1 MFTQVQNSSRKI
13 QNKKVRLWANI
24 LNNLV
29 ADSKVKL
36 NSQIWK
42 KIASVISMQDTNYYI
57 LVQDFFL
64 SSDGNRLRPGPV
76 PDPVF
81 WAQA

>member
-64 SSDGNRLRPGPV
+64 SSDGNGLRPGTV

>member
-57 LVQDFFL
+57 LVQEFF
-64 SSDGNRLRPGPV
+64 
-76 PDPVF
+76 
-81 WAQA
+81 